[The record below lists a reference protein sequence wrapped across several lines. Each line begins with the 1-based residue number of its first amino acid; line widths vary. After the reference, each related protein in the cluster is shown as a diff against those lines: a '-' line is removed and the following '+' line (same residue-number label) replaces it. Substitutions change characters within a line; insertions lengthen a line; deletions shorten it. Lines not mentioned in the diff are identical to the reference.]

1 MKKDTLMLLKECNS
15 GVRMG
20 DAAFSKVLPRV
31 KDEELKKTL
40 RIGQNSNKAIGEEL
54 RQRLRSMGEDTKT
67 AHPLAQAMSE
77 MKISAKMLMPSD
89 KVIATLMTDGCDMGI
104 KYVNS
109 YLNEYT
115 AADEGSKD
123 LAKRLIASE
132 EFLERKL
139 RPYL

>member
-1 MKKDTLMLLKECNS
+1 MEKDTLMLLKECNS
-15 GVRMG
+15 GVKMG
-20 DAAFSKVLPRV
+20 EAAFSKVLPRV

-40 RIGQNSNKAIGEEL
+40 RTGQSSNKAIGEEL
-54 RQRLRSMGEDTKT
+54 RQRLCSMGSDSKT
-67 AHPLAQAMSE
+67 SHPVAQAMSE
-77 MKISAKMLMPSD
+77 MKISAKMLMPTD
-89 KVIATLMTDGCDMGI
+89 KGIATLITDGCDMGI

-115 AADEGSKD
+115 EADEDSRD

-132 EFLERKL
+132 EFLEKKL